1 MKKQKQKTKYPNKSE
16 KTQTKKLEKTPQN
29 LRKNYLA
36 ILIIVVVC
44 FVLYGNTIPFGYAFD
59 DTIVISGNEFTQKG
73 FSGIKEIFTYDLFA
87 GYYGKDKNMVVGG
100 RYRPLSLLTYAIEY
114 QFFGEN
120 PHINH
125 FFNVLLYAL
134 CGIMIYIVLSMLF
147 KLKFAKTFHQQK
159 WYFSIPFL
167 VAVFYVAHPVHT
179 EVVANIKG
187 RDEILVLLFSLISL
201 YFSFKYL
208 EKLKLKYLFINFF
221 IFFLALLAKENTI
234 TFLAIIPLSA
244 YFFSNYKAR
253 NILISII
260 PLILASVVFLI
271 IRQSIIGTTPEKLED
286 ELMNNP
292 FLGMNFTEKFTTIFY
307 TLVVYLRLMIFPHPL
322 TIDYY
327 PYHIPLVKLTDL
339 RGIFSFLIYLGL
351 SVFIIRNF
359 KKKSIFVYSLL
370 LFIIT
375 LSIASNILF
384 PIGVFMNER
393 FIFISSLGFSLAFIY
408 FLIEIMPKIIK
419 NKKVYQATFLSM
431 MMIVFLLYSVKTIS
445 RNRAWESSFKL
456 FTNDV
461 HISANSAKGNGL
473 AGEYYL
479 IEAKNTEDEK
489 LRDEYFQ
496 NGIKYLTR
504 AIEIYPK
511 HAIALYNLAAAHFQY
526 NENYDEAIK
535 VYKKILAIS
544 PYESKAFQN
553 IAIILANNKDV
564 DYKMKVF
571 SDLLKINPNTF
582 EINLEIGRL
591 LLMNKNKTQEAIPYL
606 EKAVS
611 LNNQS
616 FVALNSLGVAYNK
629 TGKIKESA
637 KIFEGS
643 YKLRP
648 NDIQIVQNLG
658 IVYQQLGQNEKSK
671 QYFDKVKELQTKTK

>member
-1 MKKQKQKTKYPNKSE
+1 
-16 KTQTKKLEKTPQN
+16 
-29 LRKNYLA
+29 
-36 ILIIVVVC
+36 
-44 FVLYGNTIPFGYAFD
+44 
-59 DTIVISGNEFTQKG
+59 
-73 FSGIKEIFTYDLFA
+73 
-87 GYYGKDKNMVVGG
+87 
-100 RYRPLSLLTYAIEY
+100 
-114 QFFGEN
+114 
-120 PHINH
+120 
-125 FFNVLLYAL
+125 
-134 CGIMIYIVLSMLF
+134 
-147 KLKFAKTFHQQK
+147 
-159 WYFSIPFL
+159 
-167 VAVFYVAHPVHT
+167 
-179 EVVANIKG
+179 
-187 RDEILVLLFSLISL
+187 
-201 YFSFKYL
+201 
-208 EKLKLKYLFINFF
+208 
-221 IFFLALLAKENTI
+221 
-234 TFLAIIPLSA
+234 
-244 YFFSNYKAR
+244 
-253 NILISII
+253 
-260 PLILASVVFLI
+260 
-271 IRQSIIGTTPEKLED
+271 
-286 ELMNNP
+286 
-292 FLGMNFTEKFTTIFY
+292 
-307 TLVVYLRLMIFPHPL
+307 
-322 TIDYY
+322 
-327 PYHIPLVKLTDL
+327 
-339 RGIFSFLIYLGL
+339 
-351 SVFIIRNF
+351 
-359 KKKSIFVYSLL
+359 
-370 LFIIT
+370 
-375 LSIASNILF
+375 
-384 PIGVFMNER
+384 MNER